1 MRYPSCNACSRGLVL
16 LFTLLSACSGLYED
30 QIGKF
35 DWKQRYVGKIVDG
48 AFDTTSVDRIIVA
61 TESNVLAAISA
72 KTGDI
77 LWRQALESGARGT
90 VKLLHVVNPS
100 STGARL
106 NRGGTG
112 YDVLTVSG
120 SNPALV
126 RGWNSNTG
134 TLVWEWSLSPSVA
147 EESASAAVWFERD
160 GMLYHVV
167 PVWGSHLEVTPYQ
180 AVTGQQARST
190 TSRIS
195 AGWIARNRCTL
206 VDSYFACAIKEQLLA
221 LDLAGDTSSAV
232 ISKPLGSEAVGSPK
246 PVRGEAAVVQNGR
259 YYALRSDQK
268 ISLGPRDGAL
278 VDRTVQD
285 GEPILLQ
292 GTVDRVNNRLSI
304 LAHRLRDFVRFEP
317 IEFSTE
323 YSDTLGDP
331 ELIAIRCK
339 QPSGGAATR
348 AGTGLVC
355 RVLLSAEDGAI
366 VLVQQGK
373 VKWIREESLAVI
385 ETAEFLDLTLSDA
398 EGAIEEELNN
408 KNAEENGLEWDV
420 FGGFQRRLTAQVTH
434 VKNLIL
440 HILGVG
446 PAPSKAQR
454 AGLVRDDFGLHKMLV
469 VVTSTG
475 KVFGIDNVSGKHHW
489 VRYLPSFSGFGNG
502 QPMRLLVQRTSRF
515 YPLPAQCVILG
526 REKSQS
532 GKGLLYIFNPI
543 SGMPVA
549 GGGIVELPYRV
560 QQVALLHHT
569 GTDFLK
575 GLLLLDENS
584 HAHVVP
590 ESLAMHADN
599 FYLFSIDKETAQIRG
614 FLVQYR
620 QKTAGNE
627 MLQTIPTWQI
637 DLSGA
642 GKSQQIIACESKS
655 SIEHVHSQ
663 GRVMADRSVLYKY
676 INPNLVAVATHGP
689 DNIHKY
695 ILNVHLVDVVSG
707 SIVFSMSHKRI
718 RPPLHMV
725 HSENWLVYSY
735 YNDKA
740 RRTEM
745 TSIELYEGKTQ
756 TNSTVWSSLD
766 APPLPMVERQSY
778 ILPVAVASLKETIT
792 EKGITSKH
800 ILIGLATG
808 AVAEMSWA
816 LLDPRRPVTSPEKAR
831 EEGIIPYMPELP
843 LPHEI
848 LINYNQTVAHIRGM
862 HTAPS
867 GLESTC
873 LVLVHGLDLFVTRV
887 SPSKTF
893 DLLKEDFD
901 YFLITVVL
909 IVLTTTSFVVKQ
921 LASKKLVKQAW
932 K

>member
-1 MRYPSCNACSRGLVL
+1 MGYSAGHVCSRGFVLLLVL
-16 LFTLLSACSGLYED
+16 LSTCSGLYED

-35 DWKQRYVGKIVDG
+35 DWRQQYVGKIVDG
-48 AFDTTSVDRIIVA
+48 AFDTSSVDRIIVA

-77 LWRQALESGARGT
+77 IWRQVLENGPRGT
-90 VKLLHVVNPS
+90 VKLLHVTTPS

-106 NRGGTG
+106 NRGVNSG
-112 YDVLTVSG
+112 YDVITVTG
-120 SNPALV
+120 NNPALI
-126 RGWNSNTG
+126 RGWNSNLG
-134 TLVWEWSLSPSVA
+134 TLEWEWSLTPTVA
-147 EESASAAVWFERD
+147 EESAAEAVWFEYD
-160 GMLYHVV
+160 GLLYHVV

-180 AVTGQQARST
+180 AVSGQQARST
-190 TSRIS
+190 TSRIA
-195 AGWIARNRCTL
+195 AGWIAKDRCVLAGTF
-206 VDSYFACAIKEQLLA
+206 YACGIKEQLLA
-221 LDLAGDTSSAV
+221 LDLAADASSTV
-232 ISKPLGSEAVGSPK
+232 VSKPLGSEAVGSPRA
-246 PVRGEAAVVQNGR
+246 VRGEPAVIQNGR
-259 YYALRSDQK
+259 YYSLRNDQK
-268 ISLGPRDGAL
+268 LVFGARDAAL
-278 VDRTVQD
+278 VDRMVLE
-285 GEPILLQ
+285 GEPVLLQ
-292 GTVDRVNNRLSI
+292 GTVDRTNSKLTIN
-304 LAHRLRDFVRFEP
+304 AYRLRDLVRFDP
-317 IEFSTE
+317 IEFST
-323 YSDTLGDP
+323 DFGDALGDP
-331 ELIAIRCK
+331 ELVSIRCK
-339 QPSGGAATR
+339 QSSGGGSSKVGA
-348 AGTGLVC
+348 GLVC
-355 RVLLSAEDGAI
+355 RVLLSTDDGAI

-373 VKWIREESLAVI
+373 IKWVREEALAEV

-408 KNAEENGLEWDV
+408 KNEENGLEWDV
-420 FGGFQRRLTAQVTH
+420 FGAFQRRITAQVLH

-440 HILGVG
+440 HVLGVG

-469 VVTSTG
+469 VVTASG
-475 KVFGIDNVSGKHHW
+475 KIFGIDNVSGKHHW
-489 VRYLPSFSGFGNG
+489 VRYLPSFTGFGNG
-502 QPMRLLVQRTSRF
+502 QPMKLLVQRTSRF
-515 YPLPAQCVILG
+515 YPLPAQCVVLG
-526 REKSQS
+526 REKSDAK
-532 GKGLLYIFNPI
+532 KGLLYIFNPI
-543 SGMPVA
+543 TGLPVA
-549 GGGIVELPYRV
+549 GGGLIELPYRV
-560 QQVALLHHT
+560 QQVALLHQT
-569 GTDFLK
+569 GPDFLK
-575 GLLLLDENS
+575 GLLLLDYNNN
-584 HAHVVP
+584 AHVVP
-590 ESLAMHADN
+590 ESLAVHADN
-599 FYLFSIDKETAQIRG
+599 FYLFTTDQRMAQMRG

-620 QKTAGNE
+620 AGKLE
-627 MLQTIPTWQI
+627 TIPTWQI

-642 GKSQQIIACESKS
+642 SKSQQIIACEGKS
-655 SIEHVHSQ
+655 PIEHVHSQ

-676 INPNLVAVATHGP
+676 INPNLVAIATTGP

-740 RRTEM
+740 RRTEI

-778 ILPVAVASLKETIT
+778 ILPMAVAALKETIT

-800 ILIGLATG
+800 ILIGLTTG

-831 EEGIIPYMPELP
+831 EEGIVPYMPELP
-843 LPHEI
+843 LPHET

-909 IVLTTTSFVVKQ
+909 VVLTTTSFVVKQ

>member
-1 MRYPSCNACSRGLVL
+1 MNCPAGSVCSRGFVL
-16 LFTLLSACSGLYED
+16 LLALLATCSGLFED

-35 DWKQRYVGKIVDG
+35 DWRQQYIGKIVYG

-61 TESNVLAAISA
+61 TESNVLAAIGA
-72 KTGDI
+72 KTGDL
-77 LWRQALESGARGT
+77 LWRQVLENGPRGT
-90 VKLLHVVNPS
+90 FKLLHVTNPS
-100 STGARL
+100 STGARVG
-106 NRGGTG
+106 RGSATYG
-112 YDVLTVSG
+112 YDVVSVTG

-134 TLVWEWSLSPSVA
+134 TNEWEWSLLPSLP
-147 EESASAAVWFERD
+147 EEAAAAAVWFEHD
-160 GMLYHVV
+160 GLLYHVV

-180 AVTGQQARST
+180 IASGQQARST
-190 TSRIS
+190 TSRIA
-195 AGWIARNRCTL
+195 AGWIAKDRCSLAGTFF
-206 VDSYFACAIKEQLLA
+206 VCAVKEQLLA
-221 LDLAGDTSSAV
+221 LDLAGDASSTV
-232 ISKPLGSEAVGSPK
+232 LSKPLGSEALGCPK
-246 PVRGEAAVVQNGR
+246 PVRGGEPAVIQNGR
-259 YYALRSDQK
+259 YFSLRSDQK
-268 ISLGPRDGAL
+268 LSFGPHDSAL
-278 VDRTVQD
+278 IDRTVQE

-292 GTVDRVNNRLSI
+292 STVDRVHNRLT
-304 LAHRLRDFVRFEP
+304 LNAHRLRDFVRFDT

-323 YSDTLGDP
+323 YSESLGDP
-331 ELIAIRCK
+331 ELVAIRCK
-339 QPSGGAATR
+339 QQSSSGRTQ
-348 AGTGLVC
+348 GTGLAC
-355 RVLLSAEDGAI
+355 RVLLSAADGAI

-373 VKWIREESLAVI
+373 LKWVREEALAEV
-385 ETAEFLDLTLSDA
+385 ETADFLDLTLSDA

-408 KNAEENGLEWDV
+408 KNGDV
-420 FGGFQRRLTAQVTH
+420 FGAFQRRITAQVAH
-434 VKNLIL
+434 MKNLLL

-446 PAPSKAQR
+446 PIPSKAQR
-454 AGLVRDDFGLHKMLV
+454 AGLVRDDFGLHKMLI
-469 VVTSTG
+469 VVTASG

-489 VRYLPSFSGFGNG
+489 VRYLPSFTGFGSG

-526 REKSQS
+526 RERTEPRR
-532 GKGLLYIFNPI
+532 GLLYIFNPI
-543 SGMPVA
+543 TGQPVP
-549 GGGIVELPYRV
+549 GGGLVELPYRV

-569 GTDFLK
+569 GPDFLK
-575 GLLLLDENS
+575 GLLLLDYNDQ
-584 HAHVVP
+584 AHVLP
-590 ESLAMHADN
+590 ESLAAYADN
-599 FYLFSIDKETAQIRG
+599 FYLFTTNPQTAQMRG
-614 FLVQYR
+614 LLVR
-620 QKTAGNE
+620 HRTAAKADGNQLE
-627 MLQTIPTWQI
+627 TIPTWQI

-642 GKSQQIIACESKS
+642 GKSQTIITCVGKS
-655 SIEHVHSQ
+655 PIEHVHSQ

-676 INPNLVAVATHGP
+676 INPNLVAVATYGP
-689 DNIHKY
+689 DNIHKS

-756 TNSTVWSSLD
+756 TNGTVWSSLD

-778 ILPVAVASLKETIT
+778 ILPMAVASLKETIT

-800 ILIGLATG
+800 ILIGLTTG
-808 AVAEMSWA
+808 AVAEMTWA

-831 EEGIIPYMPELP
+831 EEGILPYMPELP

-848 LINYNQTVAHIRGM
+848 LVNYNQTVANIRGI

-909 IVLTTTSFVVKQ
+909 IALTTTSVVVRQ
-921 LASKKLVKQAW
+921 LASKKIIKQAW

>member
-1 MRYPSCNACSRGLVL
+1 MRYRAGDVWRRGLALLVVL
-16 LFTLLSACSGLYED
+16 LSTCSGLYED

-35 DWKQRYVGKIVDG
+35 DWRQQYVGKIVDG
-48 AFDTTSVDRIIVA
+48 AFDTSSVDRIIVA

-77 LWRQALESGARGT
+77 LWRQVLENGPRGT
-90 VKLLHVVNPS
+90 IKLLHVTSPS
-100 STGARL
+100 ATGARL
-106 NRGGTG
+106 NRGSTG
-112 YDVLTVSG
+112 YDVITVTG

-126 RGWNSNTG
+126 RGWNSNLG
-134 TLVWEWSLSPSVA
+134 TLEWEWSLLPSVA
-147 EESASAAVWFERD
+147 EESASAAIWFEHD
-160 GMLYHVV
+160 GLLYHVV

-180 AVTGQQARST
+180 AVSGQQARST
-190 TSRIS
+190 TSRIA
-195 AGWIARNRCTL
+195 AGWIAKDRCTL
-206 VDSYFACAIKEQLLA
+206 AGTFFACGIKEQILA
-221 LDLAGDTSSAV
+221 LDLSADASSTV
-232 ISKPLGSEAVGSPK
+232 VSKPLGAEAIGRPRA
-246 PVRGEAAVVQNGR
+246 VRGEPAIIQNGR
-259 YYALRSDQK
+259 YFSLRSDQK
-268 ISLGPRDGAL
+268 LAFGSRDAAL
-278 VDRTVQD
+278 VDRMVQE
-285 GEPILLQ
+285 GEPILFQ
-292 GTVDRVNNRLSI
+292 GITDRATNRLTI
-304 LAHRLRDFVRFEP
+304 NAHRLRDFVRFEP

-323 YSDTLGDP
+323 FSETLGEP
-331 ELIAIRCK
+331 ELVAIRCK
-339 QPSGGAATR
+339 QSSGGGSSRVAA
-348 AGTGLVC
+348 GLVC
-355 RVLLSAEDGAI
+355 RILLSTEDGAI

-373 VKWIREESLAVI
+373 IKWVREEALAEV

-408 KNAEENGLEWDV
+408 KNGDV
-420 FGGFQRRLTAQVTH
+420 FGAFQRRITAQLSH

-454 AGLVRDDFGLHKMLV
+454 AGLVRDDFGLHKMLI
-469 VVTSTG
+469 VVTSSG
-475 KVFGIDNVSGKHHW
+475 KIFGIDNVSGKHHW
-489 VRYLPSFSGFGNG
+489 IRYLPTFTGFGNK
-502 QPMRLLVQRTSRF
+502 QPMKLLVQRTSRF

-526 REKSQS
+526 REKSDT
-532 GKGLLYIFNPI
+532 KKALLYVFNPI
-543 SGMPVA
+543 TGQPVA
-549 GGGIVELPYRV
+549 GGGLIELPYRV
-560 QQVALLHHT
+560 QQVALLHQT
-569 GTDFLK
+569 GADFLK
-575 GLLLLDENS
+575 GILLLDYDNN
-584 HAHVVP
+584 AHVVP
-590 ESLAMHADN
+590 ESLAVHAHN
-599 FYLFSIDKETAQIRG
+599 FYLFTTDQRMAQMRG

-620 QKTAGNE
+620 AGK
-627 MLQTIPTWQI
+627 LKTIPTWQI

-642 GKSQQIIACESKS
+642 SKSQQIIACEGKS
-655 SIEHVHSQ
+655 PIEHVHSQ

-676 INPNLVAVATHGP
+676 INPNLVAVATNGP

-695 ILNVHLVDVVSG
+695 ILNIHLVDVVSG

-740 RRTEM
+740 RRTEI

-778 ILPVAVASLKETIT
+778 ILPMAVAALKETIT

-800 ILIGLATG
+800 ILIGLTTG

-831 EEGIIPYMPELP
+831 EEGIVPYMPELP

-848 LINYNQTVAHIRGM
+848 LINYNQTVAHIRDI

-909 IVLTTTSFVVKQ
+909 VVLTTTSFVVKQ
-921 LASKKLVKQAW
+921 LASKKLIKQAW

>member
-1 MRYPSCNACSRGLVL
+1 MRYPSGSVCSRGLVL
-16 LFTLLSACSGLYED
+16 LLTILSTCSGLYED

-35 DWKQRYVGKIVDG
+35 DWRQQYVGKIVDG
-48 AFDTTSVDRIIVA
+48 AFDTSSVDRIIVA

-77 LWRQALESGARGT
+77 IWRQVLENGPRGA
-90 VKLLHVVNPS
+90 VKLLHVTSPS
-100 STGARL
+100 ATGAARL
-106 NRGGTG
+106 NGRGSVG
-112 YDVLTVSG
+112 YDVITVTG

-126 RGWNSNTG
+126 RGWNANLG
-134 TLVWEWSLSPSVA
+134 TLEWEWSLLPSVS
-147 EESASAAVWFERD
+147 EEAASAALWFEHD
-160 GMLYHVV
+160 GLLYHVV

-180 AVTGQQARST
+180 LVSGQQARPMT
-190 TSRIS
+190 TRIA
-195 AGWIARNRCTL
+195 AGWIAKDRCTL
-206 VDSYFACAIKEQLLA
+206 AGSFFACGIKEQLLA
-221 LDLAGDTSSAV
+221 LDLAVDASSTV
-232 ISKPLGSEAVGSPK
+232 VSKPLGSEAVGSPH
-246 PVRGEAAVVQNGR
+246 PVRGEPAVIQNGR
-259 YYALRSDQK
+259 YYSLRSEQK
-268 ISLGPRDGAL
+268 LSLEPRITAL
-278 VDRTVQD
+278 VDRMVLEGQ
-285 GEPILLQ
+285 PILIQ
-292 GTVDRVNNRLSI
+292 GTVDRASNKLTI
-304 LAHRLRDFVRFEP
+304 TAHRLHDFSRFDS
-317 IEFSTE
+317 IEFSAD
-323 YSDTLGDP
+323 YSETLGDP
-331 ELIAIRCK
+331 ELVAIRCK
-339 QPSGGAATR
+339 QASGGSSR
-348 AGTGLVC
+348 AGNSGLVC
-355 RVLLSAEDGAI
+355 RVLLSAQDGAI

-373 VKWIREESLAVI
+373 IKWIREEALAEV
-385 ETAEFLDLTLSDA
+385 ETADFLDLTLSDA

-408 KNAEENGLEWDV
+408 KNGDV
-420 FGGFQRRLTAQVTH
+420 LGAFQRRLTAQVAH

-454 AGLVRDDFGLHKMLV
+454 AGLVRDDFGLHKMLI
-469 VVTSTG
+469 VVTASG
-475 KVFGIDNVSGKHHW
+475 KVYGIDNVSGKHHW
-489 VRYLPSFSGFGNG
+489 VRYLPTFGGFGNG
-502 QPMRLLVQRTSRF
+502 QPMKLLVQRTSRF

-526 REKSQS
+526 REKT
-532 GKGLLYIFNPI
+532 GDTKKGLLYIFNPI
-543 SGMPVA
+543 TGQPVA

-560 QQVALLHHT
+560 QQVALLHQT
-569 GTDFLK
+569 GPDFLK
-575 GLLLLDENS
+575 GLLLLDYDNK
-584 HAHVVP
+584 AHVIP
-590 ESLAMHADN
+590 ESLAAFADN
-599 FYLFSIDKETAQIRG
+599 FYLFTTDKRMAQLRG

-620 QKTAGNE
+620 AGALE
-627 MLQTIPTWQI
+627 TVPTWQV

-642 GKSQQIIACESKS
+642 GKSQQIIACEGKNP
-655 SIEHVHSQ
+655 IEHVHSQ

-778 ILPVAVASLKETIT
+778 ILPMAVASLKETIT

-800 ILIGLATG
+800 ILIGLTTG

-848 LINYNQTVAHIRGM
+848 LINYNQTVAHIRGI

-909 IVLTTTSFVVKQ
+909 VVLTTTSFVVKQ
-921 LASKKLVKQAW
+921 LASKKIVKQAW